1 MPCGVSPGPS
11 DGKSV
16 VSDYDDF
23 NVPVAQEKEKE
34 KKAILSVRL
43 QKLGVIPRC

>member
-16 VSDYDDF
+16 VGDYDF
-23 NVPVAQEKEKE
+23 SVPVAQEKEKE

-43 QKLGVIPRC
+43 QKLGVIPQC